1 MNNLK
6 DQNATEEKSINVIR
20 EKIKDLEE
28 SLGSIKTFS
37 ILYRRGVCACVC
49 VCARVLTRTCMLHC
63 I

>member
-28 SLGSIKTFS
+28 RQKSENILKLGGGPPK
-37 ILYRRGVCACVC
+37 REQNR
-49 VCARVLTRTCMLHC
+49 
-63 I
+63 

>member
-28 SLGSIKTFS
+28 RQKRDNILKLGGPPK
-37 ILYRRGVCACVC
+37 REQDR
-49 VCARVLTRTCMLHC
+49 
-63 I
+63 